1 LNCRAKRLFSFHGH
15 EAFCSRDLVSA
26 GYRRTIAKN
35 VAKNSAKNSAKS
47 SPSMLSLDDL
57 NPAQRDAVLA
67 PEGPILILAGA
78 GSGKT
83 RVLTYRIAHLLAEH
97 MAAPERMLAVT
108 FTNKAAGEMR
118 ERIAALVGEDS
129 RWPWVST
136 FHSACARIL
145 RQEAEALG
153 YRPNFSILDE
163 GDAMTVMRR
172 VIEEAALAGAPT
184 PELARARIEQLKNDA
199 VGPAA
204 FAESVAGDSRD
215 AALATIYRLY
225 RERLR
230 AMNAMDFSDL
240 LLNVHEIFERDP
252 GVLMR
257 WQTRAEHLLVDEY
270 QDTNRV
276 QYLLVRA
283 LSARSS
289 NLCVVG
295 DEDQSIYRWR
305 GADIRN
311 ILDFE
316 RDFPEARIF
325 KLEQNYRSTKTIL
338 AAADTVIRNNRE
350 RKEKRLWTENAA
362 GEPVTYF
369 TGVTERDEADF
380 IAREIGRLGAE
391 GIAEPADIVV
401 FYRVNAQARVIEEAL
416 VRRRVPYYVVGGLRF
431 YEHREVKDLLAYLRV
446 LANPA
451 DTVSVERM
459 VGAPTRGVGA
469 KTLEV
474 AAQIAAEEG
483 VTAFEALGRLETN
496 SRVALRS
503 AKQAGELYGWM
514 HDLAARVPS
523 LKVRTIL
530 DEVIT
535 RAGFLGYLDGMQDG
549 AVRRQNVAEMLS
561 AADAFDAEGQNGGL
575 ADFLERVALVSDA
588 DQVAG
593 RGGRAALM
601 TLHTSKGLE
610 YPVVFIA
617 GMEEGLFPHFRS
629 HDDGR
634 EVEEERRLC
643 YVGMTRARRL
653 LYLTNTLTRELYG
666 QRNESR
672 PSRFLGEID
681 PALITRIAPEKPGSV
696 LRPPARGTYVDY
708 STSQVSEDGDGGD
721 GEGLAVGTQVVH
733 QTFGRGVVR
742 RREGRGDGA
751 KAWVHFERSGVKL
764 LVLKF
769 ANLRPVAD

>member
-1 LNCRAKRLFSFHGH
+1 MLN
-15 EAFCSRDLVSA
+15 
-26 GYRRTIAKN
+26 
-35 VAKNSAKNSAKS
+35 
-47 SPSMLSLDDL
+47 LDDL
-57 NPAQRDAVLA
+57 NPAQREAVLA
-67 PEGPILILAGA
+67 TDGPILILAGA

-83 RVLTYRIAHLLAEH
+83 RVLTYRIAHLLGERE
-97 MAAPERMLAVT
+97 AAPERMLAVT

-118 ERIAALVGEDS
+118 ERIATLVGGTS

-145 RQEAEALG
+145 RQEAGALG
-153 YRPNFSILDE
+153 FRPNFSILDE
-163 GDAMTVMRR
+163 SDAMSALRR
-172 VIEEAALAGAPT
+172 VIEEAALAGSPS
-184 PELARARIEQLKNDA
+184 PEMARARIEQLKNDA
-199 VGPAA
+199 VSPAA
-204 FAESVAGDSRD
+204 FAASAGGDGRE
-215 AALATIYRLY
+215 AVLATIYRLY

-252 GVLMR
+252 GVLLR
-257 WQTRAEHLLVDEY
+257 WQSRAECLLVDEY

-283 LSARSS
+283 LAARTS

-316 RDFPEARIF
+316 RDFPQARIF

-369 TGVTERDEADF
+369 TGITERDEADF
-380 IAREIGRLGAE
+380 IAREIGRLTAE
-391 GIAEPADIVV
+391 GGAEPAEIVV
-401 FYRVNAQARVIEEAL
+401 FYRVNAQARVLEEAL
-416 VRRRVPYYVVGGLRF
+416 VRRRIPYYVVGGLRF

-451 DTVSVERM
+451 DAVSVERM

-469 KTLEV
+469 RTLEV
-474 AAQIAAEEG
+474 AAQIAAEER

-503 AKQAGELYGWM
+503 AKQAGELYAWM
-514 HDLAARVPS
+514 RDLADRVPAT
-523 LKVRTIL
+523 KVRAIL
-530 DEVIT
+530 DEVIE
-535 RAGFLGYLDGMQDG
+535 RAGFLAYLDAMPDG
-549 AVRRQNVAEMLS
+549 AARRQNVAEMLS
-561 AADAFDAEGQNGGL
+561 AADAFDAEGENGGL

-588 DQVAG
+588 DQVAS

-629 HDDGR
+629 GDDGR
-634 EVEEERRLC
+634 EIEEERRLC

-681 PALITRIAPEKPGSV
+681 PALINRVAPQKPGSP
-696 LRPPARGTYVDY
+696 LRPPSRGTYVDY
-708 STSQVSEDGDGGD
+708 STSQISEDGDAGD
-721 GEGLAVGTQVVH
+721 EMGVGACVVH

-742 RREGRGDGA
+742 RREGRGEGA
-751 KAWVHFERSGVKL
+751 KAWVHFERGGVKL

-769 ANLRPVAD
+769 ANLRPVAE

>member
-1 LNCRAKRLFSFHGH
+1 MLN
-15 EAFCSRDLVSA
+15 
-26 GYRRTIAKN
+26 
-35 VAKNSAKNSAKS
+35 
-47 SPSMLSLDDL
+47 LDDL

-83 RVLTYRIAHLLAEH
+83 RVLTYRIAHLLAEGK
-97 MAAPERMLAVT
+97 ATPERMLAVT

-118 ERIAALVGEDS
+118 ERIAAMVGENS

-145 RQEAEALG
+145 RQEAESLG
-153 YRPNFSILDE
+153 FRPNFSILDE

-184 PELARARIEQLKNDA
+184 PEVARARIEQLKNDA
-199 VGPAA
+199 VSPAA
-204 FAESVAGDSRD
+204 FAESAGGDSRD
-215 AALATIYRLY
+215 AVLATVYRLY

-252 GVLMR
+252 GVLLR
-257 WQTRAEHLLVDEY
+257 WQSRAEHLLVDEY

-316 RDFPEARIF
+316 RDFPQARIF

-362 GEPVTYF
+362 GEMVTYF

-380 IAREIGRLGAE
+380 IAREIGRLTAE
-391 GIAEPADIVV
+391 GGADPSEIVV
-401 FYRVNAQARVIEEAL
+401 FYRVNAQARVVEEAL

-451 DTVSVERM
+451 DAVSVERM

-469 KTLEV
+469 KTLEA

-483 VTAFEALGRLETN
+483 VTTFEALGRLETN

-514 HDLAARVPS
+514 RDLGDRAPTV
-523 LKVRTIL
+523 KVRAIL

-535 RAGFLGYLDGMQDG
+535 RAGFLSYLDAMPDG
-549 AVRRQNVAEMLS
+549 AARRQNVAEMLS

-629 HDDGR
+629 GDDGR

-708 STSQVSEDGDGGD
+708 STSQVSEDGEAGD
-721 GEGLAVGTQVVH
+721 GDNLGVGAQVIH
-733 QTFGRGVVR
+733 QAFGRGVVR
-742 RREGRGDGA
+742 RREGRGEGA

-769 ANLRPVAD
+769 ANLRPVAE

>member
-1 LNCRAKRLFSFHGH
+1 MLN
-15 EAFCSRDLVSA
+15 
-26 GYRRTIAKN
+26 
-35 VAKNSAKNSAKS
+35 
-47 SPSMLSLDDL
+47 LDDL
-57 NPAQRDAVLA
+57 NPAQREAVLA

-83 RVLTYRIAHLLAEH
+83 RVLTYRIAHLLAERK
-97 MAAPERMLAVT
+97 AAPDRMLAVT

-118 ERIAALVGEDS
+118 ERIATLVGENS

-145 RQEAEALG
+145 RQEAEGLG
-153 YRPNFSILDE
+153 FRPNFSILDE
-163 GDAMTVMRR
+163 GDAMAVMRR
-172 VIEEAALAGAPT
+172 VIEDTALAGAPT
-184 PELARARIEQLKNDA
+184 AEMARARIEQLKNDA
-199 VGPAA
+199 IGPGA
-204 FAESVAGDSRD
+204 FAKSAGGDGRD
-215 AALATIYRLY
+215 AALAAIYRLY

-240 LLNVHEIFERDP
+240 LLNVHELFERDS
-252 GVLMR
+252 GVLLR
-257 WQTRAEHLLVDEY
+257 WQSRAEHLLVDEY

-283 LSARSS
+283 LSARSG

-316 RDFPEARIF
+316 TDFPQARIF

-338 AAADTVIRNNRE
+338 AAADKVIRNNTE
-350 RKEKRLWTENAA
+350 RKEKRLWTENAS
-362 GEPVTYF
+362 GELVTYF

-380 IAREIGRLGAE
+380 IAREIGRLTAE
-391 GIAEPADIVV
+391 GGADPTDIVV

-451 DTVSVERM
+451 DAVSVERM

-469 KTLEV
+469 KTLEA
-474 AAQIAAEEG
+474 AAQIASEEG
-483 VTAFEALGRLETN
+483 VTTFEALGRLETN
-496 SRVALRS
+496 SRVALRA

-514 HDLAARVPS
+514 RDLAERAPT
-523 LKVRTIL
+523 LKVRPIL
-530 DEVIT
+530 DEVIA
-535 RAGFLGYLDGMQDG
+535 RAGFLGYLDAMPDGM
-549 AVRRQNVAEMLS
+549 ARRQNVAEMLS
-561 AADAFDAEGQNGGL
+561 AADAFDAEGENGGL
-575 ADFLERVALVSDA
+575 SDFLQRVALVSDA

-593 RGGRAALM
+593 RGGRTALM

-629 HDDGR
+629 NDDGH

-672 PSRFLGEID
+672 PSRFMGEID

-696 LRPPARGTYVDY
+696 LRPPGRGTYVDY
-708 STSQVSEDGDGGD
+708 STSQVSENGDAGDGDD
-721 GEGLAVGTQVVH
+721 LAVGANVVH

>member
-1 LNCRAKRLFSFHGH
+1 MLN
-15 EAFCSRDLVSA
+15 
-26 GYRRTIAKN
+26 
-35 VAKNSAKNSAKS
+35 
-47 SPSMLSLDDL
+47 LDDL
-57 NPAQRDAVLA
+57 NPAQRGAVLA
-67 PEGPILILAGA
+67 PDGPILILAGA

-83 RVLTYRIAHLLAEH
+83 RVLTHRIAHLLAEGRT
-97 MAAPERMLAVT
+97 APERTLAVT

-118 ERIAALVGEDS
+118 ERIAALVGGAAG
-129 RWPWVST
+129 WPWLST

-145 RQEAEALG
+145 RQEASALG

-163 GDAMTVMRR
+163 GDAMAVMRR
-172 VIEEAALAGAPT
+172 VIEEAAIAGAPAA
-184 PELARARIEQLKNDA
+184 EAARARIEQLKNEA
-199 VGPAA
+199 TTPEALAA
-204 FAESVAGDSRD
+204 ETGGDGRN
-215 AALATIYRLY
+215 AALAAIYRLY
-225 RERLR
+225 QERLR
-230 AMNAMDFSDL
+230 AMNAMDFGDL
-240 LLNVHEIFERDP
+240 LLGVHQLFERDP
-252 GVLMR
+252 AALLR
-257 WQTRAEHLLVDEY
+257 WQERAEHLLVDEY

-283 LSARSS
+283 LSARTG

-305 GADIRN
+305 GANIRN

-316 RDFPEARIF
+316 RDFPQARIF

-350 RKEKRLWTENAA
+350 RKAKRLWTENES

-369 TGVTERDEADF
+369 TAVTERDEAEF
-380 IAREIGRLGAE
+380 IAREIGRLCAEDGASPSE
-391 GIAEPADIVV
+391 IVV

-431 YEHREVKDLLAYLRV
+431 YEHREVKDLLAYLRA

-451 DTVSVERM
+451 DAVSVERM
-459 VGAPTRGVGA
+459 VGAPPRGVGA
-469 KTLEV
+469 KTLE
-474 AAQIAAEEG
+474 AAAEAAAREAI
-483 VTAFEALGRLETN
+483 TLFEALGRLETN
-496 SRVALRS
+496 SRVALRA
-503 AKQAGELYGWM
+503 AKQAGELYVWM
-514 HDLAARVPS
+514 HELAARAPAM
-523 LKVRTIL
+523 KVRAIL
-530 DEVIT
+530 DEVIA
-535 RAGFLGYLDGMQDG
+535 RAGFAAYLDGMQD
-549 AVRRQNVAEMLS
+549 AATRRQNVAEMLS
-561 AADAFDAEGQNGGL
+561 AADAFDAEAHNGGL

-588 DQVAG
+588 DQVG
-593 RGGRAALM
+593 ERGGRVALM

-629 HDDGR
+629 QDDGG

-653 LYLTNTLTRELYG
+653 LYLTNTLSRELYG
-666 QRNESR
+666 QRSESR

-681 PALITRIAPEKPGSV
+681 PALLKRIAPERPGAP
-696 LRPPARGTYVDY
+696 LRRPAEGTYIDY
-708 STSQVSEDGDGGD
+708 STSQIGEDDGAEEMAAGAD
-721 GEGLAVGTQVVH
+721 GFPIGARVVH

-742 RREGRGDGA
+742 RREGRGAAA
-751 KAWVHFERSGVKL
+751 KAWVHFERGGMKL

-769 ANLRPVAD
+769 ANLRPVAE